1 MPGITQPQPVSLMS
15 GLSSPKAAQNK
26 IGKVMTVNK
35 KPKNKERKILNPE
48 QKQRLE
54 ELNKIAS
61 ENNGVISDS
70 VYHPAQHYNDLK
82 K

>member
-1 MPGITQPQPVSLMS
+1 MS
-15 GLSSPKAAQNK
+15 WLSSPQAAQNK

-48 QKQRLE
+48 QNKRLE

-70 VYHPAQHYNDLK
+70 VYHPAKHYNDLK